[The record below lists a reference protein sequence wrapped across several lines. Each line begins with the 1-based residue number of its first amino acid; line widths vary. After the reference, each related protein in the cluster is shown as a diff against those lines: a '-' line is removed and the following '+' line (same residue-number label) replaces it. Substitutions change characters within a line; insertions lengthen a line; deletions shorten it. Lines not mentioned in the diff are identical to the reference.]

1 MKIND
6 EIDKQLAVYD
16 AEIML
21 ELEPILLEIAKSSKA
36 LASNLKSCFTEIANT
51 DRYLRAYRGDLV
63 GIEEKDFTEEEF
75 NIFRKYVRLLRSC
88 TIMCGQ
94 DLSFRYKTL
103 FIDFFMGKRLEI
115 AKGNT

>member
-1 MKIND
+1 MTIDD
-6 EIDKQLAVYD
+6 EIDKKLAIYD
-16 AEIML
+16 AEIMKD
-21 ELEPILLEIAKSSKA
+21 LEPILLDIAKSSKA
-36 LASNLKSCFTEIANT
+36 LASNLKSCFTDIANT
-51 DRYLRAYRGDLV
+51 DRYLRAYKGDSV

-115 AKGNT
+115 ARGS